1 MKKQEFLR
9 TLKRKLSVLPKQEA
23 QERINFYSE
32 MIDDRI
38 EEGFTE
44 AEAVAKIAEAN
55 NVFVGAESD
64 DSMKKGKNTKPPRRF
79 GAVEILLLVLGS
91 PIWLSFGVA
100 AFAVI
105 ISLYAVLWSLL
116 VALFAVCISLAAVA
130 VCGIV
135 VGIWFAF
142 GENTLSGIALI
153 GAGAVCAGLV
163 IPCFFGCRAALKGIW
178 QITKAPVLAIKNR
191 FM

>member
-1 MKKQEFLR
+1 MTKQKFIFQLRKKLCG
-9 TLKRKLSVLPKQEA
+9 LPRADIE
-23 QERINFYSE
+23 ERINFYSE

-55 NVFVGAESD
+55 NLSLATDIGRPY
-64 DSMKKGKNTKPPRRF
+64 GKEYTKPPRRF
-79 GAVEILLLVLGS
+79 GAVGILLLVLGS
-91 PIWLSFGVA
+91 PIWLSLGVA

-135 VGIWFAF
+135 VGIWFAL
-142 GENTLSGIALI
+142 GENAPSGIALI
-153 GAGAVCAGLV
+153 GASAVCAGLA
-163 IPCFFGCRAALKGIW
+163 ILCFFGCRAALKGIW
-178 QITKAPVLAIKNR
+178 QITKSPVLAIKNR